1 MNFTADN
8 AKGFTMS
15 NCRKLIA
22 LIFFTIATCVVCI
35 LIAGCQ
41 SREASSSQTNTQL
54 NSSVPDKVIT
64 KNLTK
69 PTSTKP
75 VKENKYG
82 NDETLHEQSEYAK
95 MQQTEQEEN
104 QNYEGID
111 IQEPDSPTYEIDD
124 IVPSQ
129 NVQQHIQFSMEEEPR
144 TDDNMITSPK
154 PSNISEP
161 IQDDIVY
168 IKAHTEIEYPNL
180 VYSGKPFI
188 IDNEEDFKVLWQ
200 GIPSTYDGYGNPV
213 VPACSVYES
222 DNQLLSDEYNTTIL
236 SDTFTESFFNTH
248 YLVCASCA
256 AGSGSDVMFIE
267 DLSQTDD
274 GYIATFGTKDRGGM
288 LGTCDM
294 AYWTALIPI
303 SK

>member
-8 AKGFTMS
+8 EKGFTMS
-15 NCRKLIA
+15 NCRKLTA
-22 LIFFTIATCVVCI
+22 LIFFTITTCVVCI

-54 NSSVPDKVIT
+54 NSSVPDKVVT

-69 PTSTKP
+69 PTSIKP

-82 NDETLHEQSEYAK
+82 NDETLHEQSKYAEK
-95 MQQTEQEEN
+95 QQTEQEEN
-104 QNYEGID
+104 QNYECID
-111 IQEPDSPTYEIDD
+111 IQEPDSPTYEIDG
-124 IVPSQ
+124 IASSQ
-129 NVQQHIQFSMEEEPR
+129 NVQQHIQSSMEEDPR
-144 TDDNMITSPK
+144 TDDDMITSPK

-188 IDNEEDFKVLWQ
+188 IDNEEDFKVLLQ

-213 VPACSVYES
+213 APACSVYGS
-222 DNQLLSDEYNTTIL
+222 DNQLLSDAYNTTIL

-248 YLVCASCA
+248 YLVCASYA
-256 AGSGSDVMFIE
+256 ASSGSDVVFLE
-267 DLSQTDD
+267 ELSRTDD
-274 GYIATFGTKDRGGM
+274 GYIATFGKNDRDGM

-294 AYWTALIPI
+294 AYWTALVPMRR
-303 SK
+303 